1 MIAVSEIAGF
11 VASGLVLLTFAMRD
25 MRLLRTVAICSNVAF
40 IIYGELNGLL
50 RQTCYAATGC
60 DAGFAMATRIALARA
75 LVRNTN
81 LSVMERRRQLT
92 QITADVR
99 RDYDQQ
105 IARIRSE
112 IAELG
117 TTAAVLVWQTI
128 VGVVTRVPFKRSTNV
143 AAIAKLRIQLAEAHT
158 AKFAAMAELKILKT
172 FA

>member
-1 MIAVSEIAGF
+1 
-11 VASGLVLLTFAMRD
+11 
-25 MRLLRTVAICSNVAF
+25 
-40 IIYGELNGLL
+40 
-50 RQTCYAATGC
+50 
-60 DAGFAMATRIALARA
+60 MATRIALARA

>member
-1 MIAVSEIAGF
+1 MVELFDADPGH
-11 VASGLVLLTFAMRD
+11 
-25 MRLLRTVAICSNVAF
+25 CSAPFDSQNRNQLSNSA
-40 IIYGELNGLL
+40 NDP